1 MDPNIWGPKFWFSL
15 HSVSMTYPFNPD
27 EEDKKRY
34 KSFYSLLEFILP
46 CALCRVNYSDNLKKY
61 PIDNHLK
68 NRKSLVYWVIDVHN
82 MVNVENGKP
91 TLSYGEVLDLYE
103 RHYGRKIYLDDP
115 DPNGSKKKLDD
126 SLWQKK
132 RKIMNRNVIVRG
144 SIIMFGFLF
153 LIFLMVVVFVM
164 NK

>member
-15 HSVSMTYPFNPD
+15 HSISMTYPYDPD

-34 KSFYSLLEFILP
+34 KSFYELLEYVLP
-46 CALCRVNYSDNLKKY
+46 CALCRINYSKNLKNY
-61 PIDNHLK
+61 PIDRHLK
-68 NRKSLVYWVIDVHN
+68 NRKSLVYWVVDVHN

-91 TLSYGEVLDLYE
+91 TLTYSEVIDLYE
-103 RHYGRKIYLDDP
+103 RQFGRTIYLDDP

-126 SLWQKK
+126 SIWQKRRQIK
-132 RKIMNRNVIVRG
+132 NRDIMVRSG
-144 SIIMFGFLF
+144 VFVFGFLLLVF
-153 LIFLMVVVFVM
+153 LIVIVFVM